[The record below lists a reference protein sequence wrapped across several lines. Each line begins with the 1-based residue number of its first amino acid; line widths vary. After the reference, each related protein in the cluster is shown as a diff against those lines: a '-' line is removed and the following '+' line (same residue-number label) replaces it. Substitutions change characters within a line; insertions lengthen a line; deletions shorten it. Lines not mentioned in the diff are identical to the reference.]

1 MIYRGHHGLKGIHC
15 PFWRM
20 PFCSASVMLA
30 MKPTGDEFQGKLSLA
45 RAALMDIT
53 IKRYRQAQLLGIKVE
68 LEILATPGC
77 KVAEAQ
83 SGKPYSLDS
92 LPVLPI
98 LGCDGRYGCSCR
110 YSPVT

>member
-1 MIYRGHHGLKGIHC
+1 
-15 PFWRM
+15 
-20 PFCSASVMLA
+20 

-45 RAALMDIT
+45 RAALMDIA

-83 SGKPYSLDS
+83 SGKPYRLDD

-98 LGCDGRYGCSCR
+98 LGCNGPHGCGCR